1 MAHPPST
8 KHLSRITWEP
18 AADGGY
24 AGHIRGRKHGYD
36 AKIELFEI
44 RVALGLSERTP
55 FYRLAHRL
63 PFAPVTRK
71 WATARE
77 AQQHAE
83 RFLLL
88 AVELLGFVPET
99 PRTRVEHKKTI
110 KWTDGTVKRIG
121 ADEPKH
127 IVAETA
133 DFVIIEVQA
142 ASGKPLGEQAIPKAK
157 FEEHYDRMEP
167 GDA

>member
-8 KHLSRITWEP
+8 KHLSRITWES

-24 AGHIRGRKHGYD
+24 TGHIRGRKHGYD
-36 AKIELFEI
+36 AKIELFEV
-44 RVALGLSERTP
+44 RLAAHGGQLW
-55 FYRLAHRL
+55 YRLAHRL

-71 WATARE
+71 WPTARD

-88 AVELLGFVPET
+88 AVELMGFVPET
-99 PRTRVEHKKTI
+99 PRVRVEYRRTI
-110 KWTDGTVKRIG
+110 KTADGVKRIG
-121 ADEPKH
+121 WEEPKH

-133 DFVIIEVQA
+133 DFVIIEIQA

-157 FEEHYDRMEP
+157 FEELYDRMEP
-167 GDA
+167 RDA

>member
-8 KHLSRITWEP
+8 KHLSRITWES

-24 AGHIRGRKHGYD
+24 TGHIRGRAHGYD
-36 AKIELFEI
+36 AKIVLFEV
-44 RVALGLSERTP
+44 RLALGLGESVP

-71 WATARE
+71 WASARE

-83 RFLLL
+83 RFLLM
-88 AVELLGFVPET
+88 AVELMGFVPAT
-99 PRTRVEHKKTI
+99 PRTRVEHKKTFRHS
-110 KWTDGTVKRIG
+110 DGSVKRIG
-121 ADEPKH
+121 YEEPKH

-133 DFVIIEVQA
+133 DFVIIEIQA

-157 FEEHYDRMEP
+157 FEEQYDRMEP
-167 GDA
+167 RDA

>member
-24 AGHIRGRKHGYD
+24 TGHIRGRKHGYD
-36 AKIELFEI
+36 AKIQLFEVRI
-44 RVALGLSERTP
+44 AADGGQLW
-55 FYRLAHRL
+55 YRLAHRL

-71 WATARE
+71 WQTARD

-88 AVELLGFVPET
+88 AVELMGFVPET
-99 PRTRVEHKKTI
+99 PRTRVEYKKTI
-110 KWTDGTVKRIG
+110 KWTDGSVRRLG
-121 ADEPKH
+121 CEEPKH
-127 IVAETA
+127 VVAETK
-133 DFVIIEVQA
+133 DFVIIEIQA
-142 ASGKPLGEQAIPKAK
+142 ASGKPLGEQAIPRAK
-157 FEEHYDRMEP
+157 FEELYDRMEP
-167 GDA
+167 RDA